1 MASCE
6 NKPVFIW
13 KKEVMSLFA
22 LVILPLITSCP
33 DTDLIPYRKHIVINE
48 KVASIVAVV
57 IWLMQ
62 RFLSRS

>member
-1 MASCE
+1 
-6 NKPVFIW
+6 
-13 KKEVMSLFA
+13 MSLFA